1 MDCSEKDI
9 YEIFDL
15 VGDNKSM
22 LKIRVWII
30 VYYYN
35 LFLFWVLNFT
45 FFAYVKVYSYRR
57 KR

>member
-1 MDCSEKDI
+1 MDCSEKEI
-9 YEIFDL
+9 YEIFNF

-45 FFAYVKVYSYRR
+45 FFAYVKLYSYRR

>member
-1 MDCSEKDI
+1 MDCSEKEI